1 MFNLSEQHNYYL
13 YNGFVDMRKGFNGL
27 SGLVRN
33 ELELDPL
40 TGDVYVFINRSRNRM
55 KLLVWESGGF
65 VMYYKRLEQ
74 GRFVLPKPMSA
85 QSSIQYSWQDLML
98 LVGGIEVTNAQ
109 RHKRFSLK
117 KRREKVG

>member
-1 MFNLSEQHNYYL
+1 MFNLSERYSYYL
-13 YNGFVDMRKGFNGL
+13 YNGYVDMRKGYNGL

-40 TGDVYVFINRSRNRM
+40 SGDVYIFINRSRNRM

-74 GRFVLPKPMSA
+74 GRFVLPKSMSA

-98 LVGGIEVTNAQ
+98 LVGGIEVNNAQ